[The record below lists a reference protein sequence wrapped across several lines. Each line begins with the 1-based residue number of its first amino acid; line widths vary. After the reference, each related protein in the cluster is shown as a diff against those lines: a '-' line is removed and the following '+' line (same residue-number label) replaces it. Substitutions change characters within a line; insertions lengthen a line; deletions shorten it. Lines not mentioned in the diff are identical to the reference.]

1 MSIVYRTVLI
11 NLLLKP
17 KKAFGTIYT
26 YGLYKYTWPFF
37 VLMGI
42 SGKLS
47 AKLFILADSRNE
59 IFLQLSGY
67 VVWGALVGW
76 VGFWIFTMLI
86 SVTGKWLDG
95 RADSDELFDIT
106 SYAAIASV
114 ITLLSTIIC
123 LYLLR
128 HAGYT
133 DGKYPHT
140 WDNIFYRIERVHHY
154 IDSAGGLYFFILM
167 VIGVS
172 VAQGF
177 NIARAIL
184 NIILPFAIL
193 MAAFFVAIEVAKL
206 FV

>member
-1 MSIVYRTVLI
+1 MSLVYRTVLI

-17 KKAFGTIYT
+17 KKAFGTIYA
-26 YGLYKYTWPFF
+26 YGLYRYTWPFF

-42 SGKLS
+42 SGKLG

-76 VGFWIFTMLI
+76 VGCWIFTMLI

-133 DGKYPHT
+133 DDKYPHT
-140 WDNIFYRIERVHHY
+140 WDNIFYRIARAHHY
-154 IDSAGGLYFFILM
+154 INSAAGFYGFILL

-177 NIARAIL
+177 SIATGFINVLLPVLITAAAV
-184 NIILPFAIL
+184 IIGVG
-193 MAAFFVAIEVAKL
+193 FVKL
-206 FV
+206 IT